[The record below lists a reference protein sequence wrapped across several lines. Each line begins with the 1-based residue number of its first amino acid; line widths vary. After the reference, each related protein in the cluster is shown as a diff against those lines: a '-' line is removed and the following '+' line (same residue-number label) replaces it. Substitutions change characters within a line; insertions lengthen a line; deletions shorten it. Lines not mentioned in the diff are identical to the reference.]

1 MKIFNQSIKRVVL
14 LCFLSV
20 LLTACGGGGSS
31 SGGAAGDNGSHGNR
45 SQNGVDE
52 ICQQLD
58 AECEDSTDD
67 EDSGSV
73 EDDDSG
79 KGEPL
84 DVVIDPDALMSVP
97 SKEPELIRADADD
110 WGKAEFQHINSVH
123 TGEITSSVPGPRVF
137 VESAKFTADEDLS
150 NVLFYVSSDE
160 GLDFEVQCLSQSIT
174 KENDSSVEFI
184 IIEQIYAGEIC
195 DIRISLY
202 GDKDSYPYRLV
213 VAELNRETLG
223 MTADEHLVQLDM
235 LTLVRPC
242 TLWDPCYHRL
252 EKVQEFEAG
261 VAGDRN
267 GETLAAARPW
277 NDQLFVNFKQ
287 GYLKTV
293 DGIKL
298 PFIEVNSSHERF
310 TAEKREQYQKD
321 DTEGMAANEE
331 KTTYSLFVKPGTA
344 EIEGT
349 FSYLLKINSTDYR
362 GTPNDTSDDHS
373 LEVLYQAEELPVGG
387 KVLFFASKRS
397 EE

>member
-1 MKIFNQSIKRVVL
+1 MKAINQSINQSINRVVL

-31 SGGAAGDNGSHGNR
+31 AGSGASSNS
-45 SQNGVDE
+45 
-52 ICQQLD
+52 
-58 AECEDSTDD
+58 
-67 EDSGSV
+67 EDSGH
-73 EDDDSG
+73 
-79 KGEPL
+79 GEPL

-123 TGEITSSVPGPRVF
+123 TGEITSSVPGPQVF
-137 VESAKFTADEDLS
+137 VESAKFTADEDL
-150 NVLFYVSSDE
+150 NHVLFYVSSDE
-160 GLDFEVQCLSQSIT
+160 GLNFEVKCPSQHIN
-174 KENDSSVEFI
+174 KENRSSMEFI
-184 IIEQIYAGEIC
+184 IIKQITAGETC

-252 EKVQEFEAG
+252 EKFKEVEAG
-261 VAGDRN
+261 KIIRQGDN
-267 GETLAAARPW
+267 LAAARPW

-298 PFIEVNSSHERF
+298 PFTEVNSSHGSF
-310 TAEKREQYQKD
+310 TAEKHEQYQKD
-321 DTEGMAANEE
+321 DAKGMAANEE
-331 KTTYSLFVKPGTA
+331 RTTYRLLVNPITA
-344 EIEGT
+344 EISGT
-349 FSYLLKINSTDYR
+349 FSYLLKIDVTDYK
-362 GTPNDTSDDHS
+362 GTPSDTSDDYV
-373 LEVLYQAEELPVGG
+373 LDVLYQADDLDVGG
-387 KVLFFASKRS
+387 KVLF
-397 EE
+397 

>member
-31 SGGAAGDNGSHGNR
+31 SGGAAGDNGSHGNG

-184 IIEQIYAGEIC
+184 IIEHIAAGETC
-195 DIRISLY
+195 DITIKLY
-202 GDKDSYPYRLV
+202 GDKNNYPYRLV
-213 VAELNRETLG
+213 VTELNRETLG
-223 MTADEHLVQLDM
+223 MTADEHFVQLDM

-242 TLWDPCYHRL
+242 TLWEYACYHRL
-252 EKVQEFEAG
+252 ERSKEVKAGEIIRQVDSPEA
-261 VAGDRN
+261 
-267 GETLAAARPW
+267 ERPW
-277 NDQLFVNFKQ
+277 DDQLFVNFKQ
-287 GYLKTV
+287 GYLRAVSGK
-293 DGIKL
+293 
-298 PFIEVNSSHERF
+298 RF
-310 TAEKREQYQKD
+310 
-321 DTEGMAANEE
+321 
-331 KTTYSLFVKPGTA
+331 P
-344 EIEGT
+344 
-349 FSYLLKINSTDYR
+349 
-362 GTPNDTSDDHS
+362 
-373 LEVLYQAEELPVGG
+373 
-387 KVLFFASKRS
+387 
-397 EE
+397 